1 MFKRNRISNQMEQ
14 VEMLVQEAAWLDLNT
29 ILRKLPNVTPDE
41 YQAIIEANED
51 EDMAR
56 MQVQQIG
63 EQVEGE

>member
-1 MFKRNRISNQMEQ
+1 
-14 VEMLVQEAAWLDLNT
+14 LNT
-29 ILRKLPNVTPDE
+29 ILRKLPNISPDE